1 MKDDYCENCPMH
13 YLECDYWGEW
23 DEGCSAG
30 LDGWF
35 DGKYSLIC
43 KMPKVVKKVYLK
55 CREWKDELY
64 WKIHIKKYE
73 EELTESDC
81 YGCKYEY
88 VVENEKC
95 ESCSRNFSDFY
106 ERKEEN

>member
-73 EELTESDC
+73 
-81 YGCKYEY
+81 
-88 VVENEKC
+88 
-95 ESCSRNFSDFY
+95 
-106 ERKEEN
+106 

>member
-43 KMPKVVKKVYLK
+43 KMPKAVKKVYLK

-73 EELTESDC
+73 EELTESNC

-88 VVENEKC
+88 VENEKC

-106 ERKEEN
+106 ERKEDN

>member
-43 KMPKVVKKVYLK
+43 KIPKVVKKIYLK

-73 EELTESDC
+73 
-81 YGCKYEY
+81 Y
-88 VVENEKC
+88 VENEKC